1 MAMAFCQASRALLPH
16 DRFPGARSCTFIGV
30 RVGVPGLVPVTPGNA
45 CKVHKQKE
53 TDSMA
58 ANETDAALDQAVTI
72 LQGGVERPEMEGALR
87 VIETWEQRLA
97 ASESPELIP
106 ISDNLADL
114 RIQLLAGDSDPAAV
128 GQLLITLGEQVGSV
142 AESDIGAPV
151 ADKLLQLSAL
161 LTDQGNALANR

>member
-1 MAMAFCQASRALLPH
+1 LVTVTTGNVC
-16 DRFPGARSCTFIGV
+16 
-30 RVGVPGLVPVTPGNA
+30 RV
-45 CKVHKQKE
+45 HEQKE

-58 ANETDAALDQAVTI
+58 SNETDAALDQAVAI
-72 LQGGVERPEMEGALR
+72 LQGGVERSGMEGTLR

-97 ASESPELIP
+97 ASESPELLP
-106 ISDNLADL
+106 VADNLAAL

-128 GQLLITLGEQVGSV
+128 GRLLVTLGEQVASV

-151 ADKLLQLSAL
+151 VDRLSQLGAL

>member
-1 MAMAFCQASRALLPH
+1 MATS
-16 DRFPGARSCTFIGV
+16 
-30 RVGVPGLVPVTPGNA
+30 
-45 CKVHKQKE
+45 
-53 TDSMA
+53 
-58 ANETDAALDQAVTI
+58 ETDAALDQAVAI
-72 LQGGVERPEMEGALR
+72 LQGGVERPGMEGALR

-128 GQLLITLGEQVGSV
+128 GRLLVILGEQVGSV

-151 ADKLLQLSAL
+151 ADRLSQLSAL
-161 LTDQGNALANR
+161 LTDQGNTLADR